1 MAISDNLQ
9 TQNPLW
15 MAAIVDRGLRMLER
29 DKNQPSVIIW
39 SLGNESGYGPGQPP
53 LPHPFPTNAK

>member
-1 MAISDNLQ
+1 
-9 TQNPLW
+9 